1 LGQFHLARKLIG
13 ATSPIGA
20 GAPTQLPCDAQT
32 VLRDVQHHF
41 LMAVATV
48 KCGSINPSASNLS
61 LLIQP
66 TQNQHSRPS
75 KTCSWDCWCRGHKTW
90 HLVGAAGPSLGHVW
104 PAVASCSRLWP
115 SCDRLWCGGAWQS
128 CGRTWPGAAGPTPL
142 LWCTPLWFICPLLF
156 PYMCT

>member
-1 LGQFHLARKLIG
+1 M
-13 ATSPIGA
+13 GA
-20 GAPTQLPCDAQT
+20 GAPTQLPCDART
-32 VLRDVQHHF
+32 VLRDVQHHY

-104 PAVASCSRLWP
+104 PAVASCGRLWP
-115 SCDRLWCGGAWQS
+115 SCGRLWPSCGRLWCGGAWQS
-128 CGRTWPGAAGPTPL
+128 CGR
-142 LWCTPLWFICPLLF
+142 
-156 PYMCT
+156 PYTFALVHPSLVYLSIVIPIYVYLKVKILTKLVEPH